1 MEGIAKR
8 GSNEV
13 GSSSLKFLAQQ
24 CREWNEILWSD
35 TCEGQN
41 RNGNIIVILMS
52 LVNSSLI
59 QATTIIHYDL
69 CRVGTPTC
77 AITLTLVKSK
87 RKKFGYLHYNSRPIS
102 ALNENRKKHFKLK

>member
-1 MEGIAKR
+1 MEGTAKS

-13 GSSSLKFLAQQ
+13 GSCLLKFLTQH
-24 CREWNEILWSD
+24 CHEWNEILWSD

-41 RNGNIIVILMS
+41 RNCDIIVILMS

-87 RKKFGYLHYNSRPIS
+87 RKKVRLFAFRPQTNIYT
-102 ALNENRKKHFKLK
+102 